1 MKTCSRCIFNT
12 EIPSVKIGAN
22 GVCNYCEIH
31 DSLDDRYPLDG
42 STSGE
47 INSIIK
53 EIKNSEKDSEYDCIV
68 GLSGGC
74 DSSYMLYLLKEK
86 YKLNPLAITFDN
98 TWGSTIA
105 IENILN
111 MTESLGVDLHTHVVN
126 SEEFNDICR
135 SFLYASTPDADTPTD
150 LAIAKLFYTTM
161 SQFNIKYSF
170 CGHSFR
176 SEGTV
181 PLGWTYMDSKYIR
194 SVHDAFGTIP
204 IKTMPMLD
212 IDYWVEQLKKPD
224 QRDRIRLLYYEKYDK
239 ESVKTM
245 LSNKFGW
252 QWYGGHH
259 HENEWTKFVKSY
271 LLPRKFG
278 IDKRYVEFSAL
289 IRSGQMSR
297 EDALSKIGELP
308 EVGEDLIRHTK
319 SRLNLSDE
327 EFSKIMKLEIKSY
340 KDYDNS
346 REFFRE
352 NKEFFKDLLEK
363 GLVSKTFYEKYVK
376 GQK

>member
-12 EIPSVKIGAN
+12 EIPSVKIGAS